1 MQYLELMDRQ
11 QKEYNEFPF
20 FCAFDNKAFEEG
32 KRKLGVT
39 EDSEIRHL
47 FSGVFYCK
55 KDTDALRA
63 MMRRFEEEKREMFKD
78 DAFFYDA
85 VCYELANHEYCI
97 TYEDKDTLDALGI
110 TMEELEKDQRMGKIY
125 CKARQDYLA
134 ETH

>member
-1 MQYLELMDRQ
+1 MTYCELKERQ

-20 FCAFDNKAFEEG
+20 FCAFDNEAFEEG

-55 KDTDALRA
+55 KDTAALRA
-63 MMRRFEEEKREMFKD
+63 MMRRFDEEKKEAFKD
-78 DAFFYDA
+78 DKFFYYA
-85 VCYELANHEYCI
+85 VYTELTNHEYCI
-97 TYEDKDTLDALGI
+97 TYEDEDTLDALGI
-110 TMEELEKDQRMGKIY
+110 TMEELEEDQRMGGIY
-125 CKARQDYLA
+125 CKARQDYLS